1 MNLVN
6 RLKCPFCEKEIFKS
20 LFKKNIQVKNYQT
33 LFINTINPMN

>member
-6 RLKCPFCEKEIFKS
+6 RLKCPFCEKKY
-20 LFKKNIQVKNYQT
+20 LNLLKKYSSKELSD